1 MNELGISLFWC
12 GIQATLYLLAGGLLY
27 AVMRRFG
34 PAPGASAAASTLLVL
49 CCVSAAA
56 FSPWPRGW
64 TLLASES
71 PTSEITSSAATA
83 ENVEPPEEGLPDTMP
98 ASDATGKASLPPS
111 ITFNEYWKLFR
122 AELEAARTSDLPT
135 GRSRRWPSI
144 IAAVLLASV
153 ALALARILCGMAAM
167 RRYRAGMLAIDDAR
181 LTELAAILSLQ
192 MGCHRPIELKQS
204 NSLATPAT
212 MGWRRPLIVLPA
224 DWRAWTEE
232 ERRVVLAHEIAHIAR
247 GDYIAWLVAQFSV
260 ALHVY
265 HPLVHWLAGRLR
277 LEQELAADDWAAEM
291 SGGRE
296 AYLFTLAQMALRQDD
311 RRVAW
316 AARPFLPS
324 RGTFLRRIEM
334 LSETKPLRNVPVS
347 RRRAVALA
355 AVAALAGLIVSG
367 VRAPFGAPRAA
378 QAAPADK
385 PKATPTTTKDVAA
398 IGLSYVPPRTVALLA
413 ARPADILSDP
423 DMQPLVKLLN
433 DNASPG
439 AGLNIKDIEEIKVAI
454 LRWRE
459 PGAAVPVGQR
469 PRTPQEALQETMLYT
484 IRYKQPF
491 DWRGKLGED
500 LIGEPVEASI
510 AGKTYY
516 RSGRSEA
523 ANRPA
528 MYMPDDRTVVIG
540 PEIELQRTIAAAGKS
555 KIEWAG
561 EWEKSAKGQAAV
573 MVDLAAFNRA
583 AGEEISRQPRQLGPM
598 AVFTPIWTKGQRL
611 FVFMQSRKGLGL
623 EARIHCLNV
632 EDAKQVEA
640 TLQAAVT
647 LAGNLLDQADRQVA
661 KATAAQAAALVPLID
676 LATEALK
683 QGKLRTQ
690 ASDVH
695 YATALDLDVAETV
708 ISTVTPAIVAARS
721 AAQQSQANNNLRQIG
736 IALHN
741 YNDTYG
747 HFPPPVIIGPDGKM
761 PHSWRVAILPF
772 IEGKP
777 LYDQYQMD
785 EPWDSENNKKI
796 LAQMPAALRDP
807 TADPASSSTSY
818 FALVG
823 PTTAFGDKD
832 SKGTKI
838 QDITDGT
845 SITIA
850 VVEAK
855 RSIPWTKP
863 EDIDYDPAK
872 PLPKLGG
879 WHAGGFLASL
889 CDGSVHFLADTL
901 AEEKLRALI
910 TKAGGELVTVP

>member
-1 MNELGISLFWC
+1 MNELGISLLWC
-12 GIQATLYLLAGGLLY
+12 GIQATLYLLAGLLLY

-34 PAPGASAAASTLLVL
+34 PAPGASAAASTLVVL

-64 TLLASES
+64 TLLASEN
-71 PTSEITSSAATA
+71 PTSEINPSAATA
-83 ENVEPPEEGLPDTMP
+83 ENAEPPEEGLPDTMP

-204 NSLATPAT
+204 NNLATPAT
-212 MGWRRPLIVLPA
+212 MGWRRPLIVLPG

-247 GDYIAWLVAQFSV
+247 GDYLAWLVAQFSV

-277 LEQELAADDWAAEM
+277 LEQELAADAWAAEM

-355 AVAALAGLIVSG
+355 AVAALTGLIVSG
-367 VRAPFGAPRAA
+367 VRAPLGAPRVA

-385 PKATPTTTKDVAA
+385 PKATPTTTKEAAA

-413 ARPADILSDP
+413 ARPADILSNP
-423 DMQPLVKLLN
+423 DMLPLVKLLN
-433 DNASPG
+433 DNASLQR
-439 AGLNIKDIEEIKVAI
+439 AGIKIEDIEEVKLAI
-454 LRWRE
+454 LQWHE
-459 PGAAVPVGQR
+459 PSASVAVGQ
-469 PRTPQEALQETMLYT
+469 TPQRAQEAQQEAVLYT
-484 IRYKQPF
+484 IRYKEPF
-491 DWRGKLGED
+491 DWKGKLGES
-500 LIGEPVEASI
+500 LVGKPIEASI
-510 AGKTYY
+510 AGKAYY
-516 RSGRSEA
+516 RSGHSEA

-528 MYMPDDRTVVIG
+528 MYMPDDRTVVVG
-540 PEIELQRTIAAAGKS
+540 PEIDLQRAITATAKT
-555 KIEWAG
+555 KIEWAA
-561 EWEKSAKGQAAV
+561 EWEESAKGQAAV
-573 MVDLAAFNRA
+573 MVELAAFHRA
-583 AGEEISRQPRQLGPM
+583 AGELGLM

-611 FVFMQSRKGLGL
+611 FVSMQSRTGLGL
-623 EARIHCLNV
+623 EARIHCLNAG
-632 EDAKQVEA
+632 DAKQVEA

-683 QGKLRTQ
+683 QGKLRTK
-690 ASDVH
+690 ASDVY
-695 YATALDLDVAETV
+695 YATTLDLDVAETV

-721 AAQQSQANNNLRQIG
+721 AAHQSQANNNMRQIML
-736 IALHN
+736 ALNIYH
-741 YNDTYG
+741 DVYG
-747 HFPPPVIIGPDGKM
+747 HLPPPVVIGPDGKT
-761 PHSWRVAILPF
+761 PHSWRVAILPY

-777 LYDQYQMD
+777 LYDQYKFE
-785 EPWDSENNKKI
+785 EPWDSETNKKV
-796 LAQMPAALRDP
+796 LAQMPATFRDP
-807 TADPASSSTSY
+807 TVDPNSDTTSY

-823 PTTAFGDKD
+823 PTTAWGDKD